1 MIITVVGLGV
11 IGGSYVQALKG
22 LGHEVY
28 GVDNDTL
35 TLQQAKAEGYIVE
48 GYRDGH
54 NIVAK
59 SDMTIICLY
68 PSLVLDFI
76 ASHSFKKGSIVTEVV
91 GIKSYFLEK
100 ALTIIDESVEYV
112 SGHPMAGREKKG
124 YAYASKEVFKN
135 ANYIVIE
142 HQQNKKEAIE
152 FMCQFVSQLGF
163 KSVKIMSPYAHD
175 EIISFTSQLPHMIA
189 VALMN
194 SDDQKYDTG
203 KYIGDSFR
211 DLTRIANIN
220 ADLWSELFLNNKD
233 YLLASME
240 RFEEQFD
247 CLKHALKGNDE
258 ESLKRMFQESSL
270 RREKL
275 EK

>member
-76 ASHSFKKGSIVTEVV
+76 ASHSFKKGSIVTDVV

-220 ADLWSELFLNNKD
+220 ADLWL
-233 YLLASME
+233 
-240 RFEEQFD
+240 
-247 CLKHALKGNDE
+247 
-258 ESLKRMFQESSL
+258 SLIHI
-270 RREKL
+270 
-275 EK
+275 